1 MNINRDKTY
10 SWKLL
15 TGEEVL
21 FQVHEVGED
30 GFATVSHGARVIP
43 MGNGQVGMVSWLY
56 SVSISDQIKMNLSS
70 LVTFS
75 KTDSVTWDTYKTFVS
90 KIEHDEAMEESGMVD
105 DGTADLYTNE
115 FVEQDS
121 EDDSYADDEWDTAI
135 SEMRQV
141 KRATKKRS
149 KQ

>member
-15 TGEEVL
+15 TGEEVV
-21 FQVHEVGED
+21 FQVHAVGDD
-30 GFATVSHGARVIP
+30 GFATVSHGARVVP

-56 SVSISDQIKMNLSS
+56 SVSIADEIKVNLNS

-75 KTDSVTWDTYKTFVS
+75 KTDSVTWDTYKTFVA
-90 KIEHDEAMEESGMVD
+90 KIEHDEAKEEASMEDAV
-105 DGTADLYTNE
+105 TADLDTIE
-115 FVEQDS
+115 FDEGSD
-121 EDDSYADDEWDTAI
+121 DDSYTDDEWDEAI
-135 SEMRQV
+135 SDMQQV
-141 KRATKKRS
+141 KRSVKKRS

>member
-15 TGEEVL
+15 TGEEVV
-21 FQVHEVGED
+21 FQVHAVGDD
-30 GFATVSHGARVIP
+30 GFATVSHGARVVP

-56 SVSISDQIKMNLSS
+56 SVSIADEIKVNLNS

-75 KTDSVTWDTYKTFVS
+75 KTDSVTWDTYKTFVA
-90 KIEHDEAMEESGMVD
+90 KIEHDEAKEEASMEDAV
-105 DGTADLYTNE
+105 TADLDTIE
-115 FVEQDS
+115 FDEGSD
-121 EDDSYADDEWDTAI
+121 DDSYTDDEWDEAI
-135 SEMRQV
+135 SDMQQA
-141 KRATKKRS
+141 KRSVKKRS